1 MKKLLALLLAL
12 LGFAAT
18 SCNRGGDIQ
27 TEYGIPVATF
37 EEKEMTDDY
46 LSEMP
51 SEQAMQEADFVKEC
65 VVE

>member
-18 SCNRGGDIQ
+18 SCDRGGDIQ
-27 TEYGIPVATF
+27 TEYGIRVATF

-51 SEQAMQEADFVKEC
+51 SEQAMQEADFVEKC

>member
-1 MKKLLALLLAL
+1 MKKSLALLLAL

-18 SCNRGGDIQ
+18 SCDRGGDYQ
-27 TEYGIPVATF
+27 TYYGTRVATF
-37 EEKEMTDDY
+37 EEKEMTDEY

-51 SEQAMQEADFVKEC
+51 SEQAMRDEDFVEEC